1 MLKMTEPSKTPLVEK
16 IFERLLTTSI
26 HFLEMKQNL
35 EDIVKNVTNL
45 AQSLV
50 KLAQT
55 VSVQRQDINALCES
69 QQQIVEILKK
79 NARDS
84 SYPYSYKKTNDEELN

>member
-79 NARDS
+79 NVRDS